1 MLWHIKVLH
10 QVWTS
15 VAPIC
20 KLLGSRILSIP
31 IMESFCEHTSESTLP
46 TWVLYYIELFI
57 PWRKKQLPH
66 VKHEMRFLMVILTA
80 LLCYL
85 STLKSVSNLKQRL
98 SHILLVK
105 PKLWYNVWMPHFLK
119 RICGLW
125 LFAHFL
131 LQIPKYSSDDHLM
144 IWTTVLLMSLFNHID
159 IVVSLFT
166 FLPNTS
172 HDGQFMNI
180 LLEFTRLSQLGLTFE
195 LLITWSIFRR
205 NSCCFTFYPRKG
217 NFSQIIFQFSY
228 F

>member
-66 VKHEMRFLMVILTA
+66 VKHEMRFLMAILTA

-131 LQIPKYSSDDHLM
+131 LQIPKYSVMKSSDDLNN
-144 IWTTVLLMSLFNHID
+144 SFID
-159 IVVSLFT
+159 VSIQ
-166 FLPNTS
+166 S
-172 HDGQFMNI
+172 YWH
-180 LLEFTRLSQLGLTFE
+180 
-195 LLITWSIFRR
+195 
-205 NSCCFTFYPRKG
+205 CCFIVHISSKYLTWWAIHEHSSWIY
-217 NFSQIIFQFSY
+217 
-228 F
+228 